1 MADRDDFAVFNRN
14 RAVFD
19 DALVCGTTLWTDV
32 GAGDAEVA
40 GVAPETRDVRLEQG
54 DLSEA
59 WREGAR
65 EYATVAMRF
74 SLVDVTRRV
83 SDGAV
88 VEGDPERRTEA
99 VELWTFQRT
108 QGGPWLLS
116 AIQQTNKA

>member
-1 MADRDDFAVFNRN
+1 MAGYFARDLSDLESRGWRN
-14 RAVFD
+14 
-19 DALVCGTTLWTDV
+19 
-32 GAGDAEVA
+32 
-40 GVAPETRDVRLEQG
+40 ETRDVRLEQG

-99 VELWTFQRT
+99 VELWTFMRT
-108 QGGPWLLS
+108 QGGTWLLS
-116 AIQQTNKA
+116 AIQQTVGA